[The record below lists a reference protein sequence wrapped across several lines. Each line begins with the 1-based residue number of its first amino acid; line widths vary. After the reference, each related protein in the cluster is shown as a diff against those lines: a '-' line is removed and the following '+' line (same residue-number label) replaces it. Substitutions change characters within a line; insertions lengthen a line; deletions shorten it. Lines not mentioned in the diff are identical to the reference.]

1 MLIYLAD
8 LFYINRLTKNRLC
21 VPLNIG
27 YIKSYLI
34 SIYPEIEV
42 KIFKDVTCLLAE
54 VNKRQPDIVGFSFYY
69 WNQNLNYY
77 AVKKIRSLCS
87 KRIPIVFGGP
97 SVDTDQGEK
106 KKLIKT
112 FPEVDFFIEGEGE
125 AGFAKLIER
134 FFEVGRNYDSLFNSP
149 IDGCIS
155 RIFKSPNQAITFI
168 EGENVSNNLDL
179 SKVPSPYTNGYL
191 DEFIELKYFPLLQAT
206 RTCPYGC
213 TFCVSGKD
221 RKKLRAFPMEQ
232 VKAEIDYLA
241 KKYKDSPHVIL
252 NLAELNFG
260 INEQDPELARYLKE
274 TSDKSGY
281 PKSVYFYSDK
291 RFTERSKSVISELG
305 EINRDGLVFSLQ
317 SDSPETLKAINRK
330 NLPDNSINAGIS
342 WAIENKIPVTT
353 ELIFGLP
360 YETLDSM
367 MGVIEKSI
375 TQGFDSIM
383 VHNLFLMEGVELN
396 RDFQVT
402 FHGMKTKIRL
412 LGSSYT
418 KIDDDF
424 IFEYERVVVE
434 NNYFS
439 RDDFRKIR
447 KINMLLFA
455 VFQGSFYK
463 IFFRSLPHFGVS
475 ITKFFDIFMNPT
487 KLNLFSDKYISFIHE
502 FSERMEDELFDDLE
516 ALRDYALSIYNVNND
531 VGEPVRL
538 NPYFLSKL
546 LSDSNG
552 WFEETLKTILN
563 EYFPAEYEEM
573 SRYGYLKEALEICQQ
588 QVLNLEDSLD
598 RVVELNENF
607 DFQSW
612 LNAKCIDH
620 PFKFKHNTR
629 TIHLG
634 LSDTQRLKING
645 FLEESK
651 ELSMD
656 DLYFNAVETIF
667 PRIDLYR
674 KYVYQ

>member
-1 MLIYLAD
+1 
-8 LFYINRLTKNRLC
+8 
-21 VPLNIG
+21 VG
-27 YIKSYLI
+27 YIKSYLL
-34 SIYPEIEV
+34 SIYPNIEV
-42 KIFKDVTCLLAE
+42 KIFKDIDSLLAE
-54 VNKRQPDIVGFSFYY
+54 VKKVKPSIVGFSFYY

-77 AVKKIRSLCS
+77 AAQKIRAIYGRS
-87 KRIPIVFGGP
+87 IPIVFGGP

-106 KKLIKT
+106 KKIIKT

-125 AGFAKLIER
+125 AGFAKLVER
-134 FFEVGRNYDSLFNSP
+134 YLEVNKKYEDLFNSP

-155 RIFKSPNQAITFI
+155 RIRGNSTLAASWI
-168 EGENVSNNLDL
+168 EGENVSNNLEL
-179 SKVPSPYTNGYL
+179 AKVPSPYTSGYL
-191 DEFIELKYFPLLQAT
+191 DEFIEKKYFPLLQAT

-221 RKKLRAFPMEQ
+221 RKKLRAFPLEQ
-232 VKAEIDYLA
+232 VKAEINYIA
-241 KKYKDSPHVIL
+241 EKYKDSPHVIL

-260 INEQDPELARYLKE
+260 INDQDPEIARYLKE
-274 TSDKSGY
+274 VSDNIGY

-305 EINRDGLVFSLQ
+305 DINRDGLVFSLQ

-342 WAIENKIPVTT
+342 WAMENNIPVTT

-396 RDFQVT
+396 RDFQVM

-418 KIDDDF
+418 KIDEDF

-463 IFFRSLPHFGVS
+463 IFFRSLPHFGIS
-475 ITKFFDIFMNPT
+475 ITKFFDIFMNPSELYT
-487 KLNLFSDKYISFIHE
+487 YDQSYISFISE
-502 FSERMEDELFDDLE
+502 FSERMEDELFDNIED
-516 ALRDYALSIYNVNND
+516 LRDYALAIYGVNND

-546 LSDSNG
+546 LAESNT
-552 WFEETLKTILN
+552 WFEKTLIEILSQH
-563 EYFPAEYEEM
+563 FPVQYQEI
-573 SRYGYLKEALEICQQ
+573 SQHGFLNEALEICRKQI
-588 QVLNLEDSLD
+588 LNLDEPVDKIITF
-598 RVVELNENF
+598 NESF

-612 LNAKCIDH
+612 LEGKCIEH
-620 PFKFKHNTR
+620 PLKFIQIKR
-629 TIHLG
+629 KMHLG
-634 LSDTQRLKING
+634 LTDTQQLKIRG
-645 FLEESK
+645 FLSESSDLQK
-651 ELSMD
+651 S

-667 PRIDLYR
+667 PRVDLYR
-674 KYVYQ
+674 KYVSEVS